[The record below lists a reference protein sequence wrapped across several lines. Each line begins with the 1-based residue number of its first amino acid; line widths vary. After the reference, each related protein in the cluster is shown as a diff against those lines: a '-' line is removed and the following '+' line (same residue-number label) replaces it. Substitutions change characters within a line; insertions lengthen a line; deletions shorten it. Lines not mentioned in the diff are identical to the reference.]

1 MPLSFERF
9 LELPTWEIS
18 ETNIPVVP
26 VQVHSGTVV
35 VSILCINF
43 IHSIEKI
50 YYLLTYIVY
59 LVA

>member
-18 ETNIPVVP
+18 ETNIVP
-26 VQVHSGTVV
+26 VQAHSGTVV